1 MAYDARVNNSYVRA
15 ANVRGYPMAKHNK
28 EKSLAAVVRDAVQ
41 SPPSQGT
48 HPQSAVRATAVGVCE
63 DCRAATAFHAW
74 HSVNLTPS
82 FNVMVSFADW
92 KIVPKGKR
100 AVIELVTAQII
111 VPSGEWAR
119 LRMFTSLGSVPS
131 NLDLFLTFQGNV
143 SGNAIYDATHALRAY
158 TDNDIE
164 FDINRDNAT
173 TSGSALICISGY
185 I

>member
-1 MAYDARVNNSYVRA
+1 
-15 ANVRGYPMAKHNK
+15 MAKQDK
-28 EKSLAAVVRDAVQ
+28 QKLAASSIREAVQ
-41 SPPSQGT
+41 AASSRGKLPR
-48 HPQSAVRATAVGVCE
+48 SAVRTKVTGACD
-63 DCRAATAFHAW
+63 DCRATTAFQAW
-74 HSVNLTPS
+74 HSVDLTPS
-82 FNVMVSFADW
+82 FNVLVSFADW

-119 LRMFTSLGSVPS
+119 LRMYTSLGSVPS
-131 NLDLFLTFQGNV
+131 NLDLFLTFQGNF
-143 SGNAIYDATHALRAY
+143 SGNAIYDATHSLRAY

-185 I
+185 IVG

>member
-1 MAYDARVNNSYVRA
+1 
-15 ANVRGYPMAKHNK
+15 
-28 EKSLAAVVRDAVQ
+28 
-41 SPPSQGT
+41 
-48 HPQSAVRATAVGVCE
+48 
-63 DCRAATAFHAW
+63 
-74 HSVNLTPS
+74 
-82 FNVMVSFADW
+82 MVSFADW

-119 LRMFTSLGSVPS
+119 LRMYTSLGSVPS

-143 SGNAIYDATHALRAY
+143 SGSAVYDATHSLRVY
-158 TDNDIE
+158 TDNDID

-185 I
+185 IVG

>member
-1 MAYDARVNNSYVRA
+1 
-15 ANVRGYPMAKHNK
+15 MAKQNN
-28 EKSLAAVVRDAVQ
+28 EKSTSIPVRKAVPSLASEGRIQ
-41 SPPSQGT
+41 R
-48 HPQSAVRATAVGVCE
+48 SAVRATTVGVCD
-63 DCRAATAFHAW
+63 DCRATTAFHAW
-74 HSVNLTPS
+74 HSVDLTPS

-92 KIVPKGKR
+92 KLVPKGKR

-119 LRMFTSLGSVPS
+119 LRMYTSLGSVPS

-143 SGNAIYDATHALRAY
+143 SGNATYDATHSLRAY
-158 TDNDIE
+158 TDNEID

-185 I
+185 IVG